1 MTAGGALTRPPS
13 ARDVLVL
20 SQIVDLVRSR
30 GAATRPALEAATG
43 LGRTVVNDRL
53 REGIDLGVLAEVDP
67 LATGSRGRPS
77 RAVRLRTEAGLVLSA
92 SLGAVSLHAAVSDL
106 AGTELAHRFERIDVR
121 DGPER
126 VLSRVGALF
135 GELLAAA
142 PDRPVW
148 GVAIGLPGPVDVA
161 AGRVIAPPMMPGWD
175 GFDVR
180 SRFTARFDAPVWIDN
195 EVNLMALGEWERG
208 TPRERRDLLF
218 VKVATGIG
226 SALVTGGRLHRG
238 DSGAAGD
245 IGHVR
250 VTDDPS
256 AVCRC
261 GKTGCLEAVA
271 GGWALVRR
279 LTEDARTGRSPLLA
293 ERLRRTGR
301 ITGEDIG
308 AATAAGDEVA
318 RAAVARAGRVT
329 GTAIAGIVNF
339 ANPGTLVLGGGVL
352 RAGPLFFAEFERA
365 VSEGAIEL
373 AARTL
378 SVRRSSLDPREGTTG
393 GALLVTD
400 ALFRPSA
407 MPLWL
412 GAGSPR
418 AAAAQLQGST

>member
-20 SQIVDLVRSR
+20 AQIVDLVRSR
-30 GAATRPALEAATG
+30 GAATRSEIEAATG

-53 REGIDLGVLAEVDP
+53 REGVGLGVLAEAHP

-92 SLGAVSLHAAVSDL
+92 SLGTVSLHAAVSDL
-106 AGTELAHRFERIDVR
+106 AGLELAHRFERIDVR

-126 VLSRVGALF
+126 VLSRVEALF

-142 PDRPVW
+142 PEQPVW
-148 GVAIGLPGPVDVA
+148 GIAVGLPGPVDA
-161 AGRVIAPPMMPGWD
+161 ATGRMVAPPIMPGWD
-175 GFDVR
+175 GADVR
-180 SRFTARFDAPVWIDN
+180 SRFAARYGAPVWVDN

-208 TPRERRDLLF
+208 IPRERRDLLF
-218 VKVATGIG
+218 VKVATGVG

-271 GGWALVRR
+271 GGWALIRQ
-279 LTEDARTGRSPLLA
+279 LTAYARADRSPVLS
-293 ERLRRTGR
+293 ERLARAGR

-308 AATAAGDEVA
+308 AATAAGDEIA
-318 RAAVARAGRVT
+318 RAAVARAGRIT

-352 RAGPLFFAEFERA
+352 RSGPLFFEEFERA

-378 SVRRSSLDPREGTTG
+378 SIRTSSLDPREGTTG
-393 GALLVTD
+393 GALLVAD

-407 MPLWL
+407 LSLWL
-412 GAGSPR
+412 ASGSPVS
-418 AAAAQLQGST
+418 AAPQLQVAT